1 MDLIIDAFL
10 TELFSKFDQNGD
22 SRISLSEAKNIFRG
36 LNQRSGLLLTN
47 ADAEHFISSLATNGD
62 GNVDINEFKSGINR
76 LIKNQ

>member
-47 ADAEHFISSLATNGD
+47 ADAEHFISSLAKNGD